1 VEHSKCSP
9 TSTRSPVFIL
19 RNQREAQKDCAR
31 VRSCVFTFSL
41 SSGRGHTSIYA
52 ELLVF
57 VTFINEPEKV
67 FFGPSAQGLPD
78 MFHDLSSL
86 WKQCYFARGYSW
98 GRAFIVQGLQ
108 VIDFIIKSKFYSLHL
123 RHQIKANTWDEA
135 KKFKFA
141 NRLPHQGFRDTG
153 AKIITKCARNKS
165 YTYDDSWYRNE
176 CHNINI

>member
-41 SSGRGHTSIYA
+41 SSGHGHTSIYV
-52 ELLVF
+52 EVLVF
-57 VTFINEPEKV
+57 VTFISEPEKV
-67 FFGPSAQGLPD
+67 FFGPSVQGLPD

-98 GRAFIVQGLQ
+98 GRAFIIQGLQ
-108 VIDFIIKSKFYSLHL
+108 VVDFIIKSKFNSLHL
-123 RHQIKANTWDEA
+123 RRQIKANTWDEA
-135 KKFKFA
+135 KKFQVRKPLA
-141 NRLPHQGFRDTG
+141 TPGF
-153 AKIITKCARNKS
+153 
-165 YTYDDSWYRNE
+165 
-176 CHNINI
+176 